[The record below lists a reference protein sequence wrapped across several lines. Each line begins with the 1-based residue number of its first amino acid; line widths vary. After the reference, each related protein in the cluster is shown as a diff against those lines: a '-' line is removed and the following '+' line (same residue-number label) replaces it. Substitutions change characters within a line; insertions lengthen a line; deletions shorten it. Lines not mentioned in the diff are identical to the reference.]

1 MFCTKF
7 NARDA
12 SLVMQCVL
20 SGAVAI
26 ETPCAPAADMTPRYT
41 VQFRRNGTVHTQQTL
56 QHCRRTAVMCPR
68 QKLGS
73 GVVRGGGWRSTHR
86 RKRPSSR
93 HCGCRK
99 QSRNRSCKSSSVH
112 TIDIVLRMKRN
123 KVTRQFRREL
133 PCFILLKNSKFP
145 ALYSPKATPSRRGSA
160 PPNKLSPIEIACKP
174 EFKSRTLTS

>member
-1 MFCTKF
+1 
-7 NARDA
+7 
-12 SLVMQCVL
+12 MQCVL

-41 VQFRRNGTVHTQQTL
+41 VQFRRNGTVYTQQTL
-56 QHCRRTAVMCPR
+56 QDCRRTAVMHPR

-73 GVVRGGGWRSTHR
+73 GVVRGSGWRSTHR

-99 QSRNRSCKSSSVH
+99 QSGNRSCKSSSVH
-112 TIDIVLRMKRN
+112 IIKIVLRMNRN

-133 PCFILLKNSKFP
+133 PCFILLKTQNS
-145 ALYSPKATPSRRGSA
+145 LRSTHPKRRLLGVDQ
-160 PPNKLSPIEIACKP
+160 PH
-174 EFKSRTLTS
+174 LTSFPQSKLHANQNSDHAL